1 MESIINYGITIE
13 PNGTNCN
20 VKFSP
25 NATLHV
31 DIEIIIMEPKILR
44 SGQKFSLRKNNV
56 EYNFLKEK
64 NIDFKTPVNTLEF
77 KHLRNVNSLEVN
89 NIKEQLYMP
98 GFQINWY
105 YSGVEV
111 EKLYSNLA
119 FVRNVSKIF

>member
-1 MESIINYGITIE
+1 MDSIIKYGITIE
-13 PNGTNCN
+13 QNGDNCS
-20 VKFSP
+20 VTFSP

-31 DIEIIIMEPKILR
+31 DIETIIMQPKILR

-77 KHLRNVNSLEVN
+77 NHLRNVNSLEVN

-111 EKLYSNLA
+111 EKLYNNKA
-119 FVRNVSKIF
+119 FVRNISKIF